1 MFDRPLFRLVR
12 AAVSLVTFA
21 LVFSV
26 ALPSAHAGK
35 IGYVD
40 VKKAL
45 LLTKDGLE
53 AKKRLAQM
61 KARYQEQLNGL
72 QQRLKEKKAYYDMHR
87 STLKKE
93 EVQKLQ
99 TDMQR
104 MFLQLQQAY
113 AGLTK
118 QLMQVE
124 ATETNKIV
132 KKMLPILEKIRA
144 KHGLDMI
151 VDRSRAQIL
160 VARQEIDYTRQLVCK
175 YNQAHGGDTSY
186 CKKKGL
192 PKTPEIPTTTDK
204 PEDPLGV
211 GF

>member
-1 MFDRPLFRLVR
+1 MFDRSIVWLVR
-12 AAVSLVTFA
+12 IALRSVTLA
-21 LVFSV
+21 LVLV
-26 ALPSAHAGK
+26 IALPQAHAGK

-45 LLTKDGLE
+45 LLTKDGLK

-87 STLKKE
+87 STLKKD
-93 EVQKLQ
+93 EVRKLQ

-124 ATETNKIV
+124 TTETNKIV

-144 KHGLDMI
+144 KHKLDLIM
-151 VDRSRAQIL
+151 DRSTSQIL
-160 VARQEIDYTRQLVCK
+160 VARQDIDYTRQLVCK

-186 CKKKGL
+186 CKKKEL
-192 PKTPEIPTTTDK
+192 PKTPELPSSTDK
-204 PEDPLGV
+204 AEDPLGV